1 MLNTL
6 KMALK
11 IDLTYAIN
19 ANIYQFKKLPILKNI
34 IGDNAYKNDRV
45 KKFARTFSILMSA
58 CRAIFFRLLYFFVIY
73 YISSFINKNDITRT
87 FIFIY
92 FVFTFIGMFI
102 NPSILSTSTKKY
114 FSIILFNMDAK
125 KFMKASFI
133 WTLFLS
139 FILNSLGFLTLSS
152 FLNYSVLEALC
163 LILFSTTAR
172 IVGDAFSVYYYKK
185 HGITF
190 TTDYRHTLVV
200 IGVFFAIGSLPF
212 FNIFVPDMVIY
223 WTLFIFL
230 FASVICYIY
239 LMRIKDYKLI
249 YKKINTFKAAIN
261 SDAGDLYA
269 RQEMIRIKDKDKN
282 IDSRKLKD
290 KKGYD
295 LFNTIFF
302 ERHKEILMRSAKN
315 FSLIILI
322 IIIVLGVLSF
332 YNNDIYN
339 NIHDFLLNRLG
350 WFVLIMYLI
359 NRGSVVTQAMFYNCD
374 HAMLRYNFYREPD
387 VILGLFKKRLTMLIK
402 INLLPAI
409 VIAIGSIVLLSITT
423 DGSLVINYI
432 MVPLFIIV
440 LSVFFSVHYLVIYY
454 LLQPYNKDLQV
465 RSISYTFV
473 SFITLVLTYIL
484 SNLVMS
490 SLYFSI
496 LGIVLTGAY
505 IIVSLKL
512 VYKYAPS
519 TFRIHS

>member
-1 MLNTL
+1 MFKTL

-19 ANIYQFKKLPILKNI
+19 ANMYFFKRLPILRDLLN
-34 IGDNAYKNDRV
+34 DDVYKGEGL
-45 KKFARTFSILMSA
+45 KKFARVFSILVSA
-58 CRAIFFRLLYFFVIY
+58 LRFIVFRLLYFLVIY
-73 YISSFINKNDITRT
+73 FISSVISPEKISETFLHIY
-87 FIFIY
+87 FIFTI
-92 FVFTFIGMFI
+92 IGMFI
-102 NPSILSTSTKKY
+102 NFHILSADTKKY
-114 FSIILFNMDAK
+114 FCIILFNMDAK
-125 KFMKASFI
+125 EFMRAN
-133 WTLFLS
+133 FLWDLGLS
-139 FILNSLGFLTLSS
+139 LVLNSLGFLVFGLA
-152 FLNYSVLEALC
+152 LNYSLLEAFVLV
-163 LILFSTTAR
+163 IFSMFAR
-172 IVGDAFSVYYYKK
+172 VIGEAISVSFYKK
-185 HGITF
+185 KGYLLTADYKNTFVILGILLAVAALPFFKVIIPDTF
-190 TTDYRHTLVV
+190 IYGAC
-200 IGVFFAIGSLPF
+200 GVFFLIS
-212 FNIFVPDMVIY
+212 IF
-223 WTLFIFL
+223 
-230 FASVICYIY
+230 CYEY
-239 LMRIKDYKLI
+239 LMGIDDYKLMF
-249 YKKINTFKAAIN
+249 KKINTEKVVMN
-261 SDAGDLYA
+261 SSEAESYA
-269 RQEMIRIKDKDKN
+269 RQDMVKIREKDKN
-282 IDSRKLKD
+282 ISSDKLAN

-302 ERHKEILMRSAKN
+302 ERHREILMRSSKRISVIAFIATLVCIFLVINNRDSYTDIHN
-315 FSLIILI
+315 FI
-322 IIIVLGVLSF
+322 
-332 YNNDIYN
+332 
-339 NIHDFLLNRLG
+339 LNRLG
-350 WFVLIMYLI
+350 WFVLIMYFI

-409 VIAIGSIVLLSITT
+409 VIAIGSIVLLGITT
-423 DGSLVINYI
+423 NGSLVINYI

-519 TFRIHS
+519 TFRIHA

>member
-1 MLNTL
+1 MLSTL

-34 IGDNAYKNDRV
+34 IGDNAYKNDKV

-230 FASVICYIY
+230 FASVFCYIY

-374 HAMLRYNFYREPD
+374 HAMLTYNFYRESD
-387 VILGLFKKRLTMLIK
+387 VIVNLFKKRLVTIIK
-402 INLLPAI
+402 INLLPA
-409 VIAIGSIVLLSITT
+409 VTIAFGVLLLLIFTGGTSIV
-423 DGSLVINYI
+423 NYI
-432 MVPLFIIV
+432 TIPLFIII

-454 LLQPYNKDLQV
+454 LLQPYNNKLEIK
-465 RSISYTFV
+465 SFSYTF
-473 SFITLVLTYIL
+473 ITAATYFVCYSLNSIK
-484 SNLVMS
+484 MP

-496 LGIVLTGAY
+496 FGLGFTILY
-505 IIVSLKL
+505 ILISLKL
-512 VYKYAPS
+512 VYKKAPG
-519 TFRIHS
+519 TFKLRN